1 MPDTLMRSA
10 LFVPAN
16 RPDRFPKALASGA
29 DAVIVDLEDSV
40 APDAKTA
47 ARDAL
52 ARHAAEH
59 PQDRLWVRINDGS
72 TPWFEDD
79 LALCRELSAV
89 AGIFLPKAQAAEHV
103 YTVSGAGK
111 PLIPI
116 IESAQG
122 LRVLDE
128 IAQANGVERL
138 TFGILDLM
146 VEFGTRP
153 QTEGAQRIL
162 DQVRFQILQASR
174 MHGLADPVDTIYAD
188 FSDEAGLESAAVL
201 ARDMGF
207 GGKLCIHPRQV
218 PVVHR
223 VHRPLPEELDWARR
237 VVEHAERTGEYAF
250 RLDGRMVDLPV
261 IESARRVLE
270 RGGHDGA
277 QSA

>member
-1 MPDTLMRSA
+1 MHETLMRSA
-10 LFVPAN
+10 LFVPAT
-16 RPDRFPKALASGA
+16 RPDRFSKAIASGA

-40 APDAKTA
+40 APDAKSA

-72 TPWFEDD
+72 TSWFEDD
-79 LALCRELSAV
+79 LALCRELPAV
-89 AGIFLPKAQAAEHV
+89 AGILLPKAQAADHV
-103 YTVSGAGK
+103 YKVSGAGK

-122 LRVLDE
+122 LRVLDK
-128 IAQANGVERL
+128 IAEANGVVRL

-188 FSDEAGLESAAVL
+188 FSDEAGLEGAAVL

-207 GGKLCIHPRQV
+207 SGKLCIHPKQV

-223 VHRPLPEELDWARR
+223 VYRPLPEELDWARR

-250 RLDGRMVDLPV
+250 RLDGRMVDRPV

-270 RGGHDGA
+270 RGGQYGA
-277 QSA
+277 QSE